1 MARPWPQAE
10 MTFAR
15 RVAPLGIASVG
26 WSLVPS
32 DRLSLSQTAHAILT
46 AGALVASA
54 MGVTLDTPMM
64 SVLMSAAMLLFGL
77 PHGTLDVALIQT
89 SRSHSKAAA
98 VVALYLGCAAVMY
111 AAWRVNAG
119 VALLVFLGLSIRH
132 FAEDWADRLPPIFA
146 HGVVTALITAPALMY
161 AVALEALISFLI
173 GRALAATIVDVAIL
187 IAPLA
192 IVVACVGIIS
202 LWTDGHRT
210 CAIATGLS
218 LVGMLWLPPLIGFT
232 LFFCLMHSPTQF
244 STGLKVLGW
253 QRSRQWA
260 GVVVPLTLA
269 ALGLAGAIYINL
281 PVKTVSQAMVTT
293 SFVTLSVLTLPHMI
307 VPYLV
312 KRFVTATAKGP
323 YRDNALRGA

>member
-1 MARPWPQAE
+1 MARRRWQ
-10 MTFAR
+10 TSVRFAR
-15 RVAPLGIASVG
+15 RVAPIERVSVG
-26 WSLVPS
+26 WSPVPS
-32 DRLSLSQTAHAILT
+32 DRLPLVASVHVILT
-46 AGALVASA
+46 LAALVASGA
-54 MGVTLDTPMM
+54 GITLDTPMT
-64 SVLMSAAMLLFGL
+64 SILMGTAMLLFGL
-77 PHGTLDVALIQT
+77 PHGTLDIALIQT
-89 SRSHSKAAA
+89 SRLHSKAEA
-98 VVALYLGCAAVMY
+98 VVALYLGCAAAMY
-111 AAWRVNAG
+111 AVWQINAG
-119 VALLVFLGLSIRH
+119 VALILFLALSIRH
-132 FAEDWADRLPPIFA
+132 FTEDWADRLPPFFA
-146 HGVVTALITAPALMY
+146 HGIVTALITAPALLY
-161 AVALEALISFLI
+161 SAVFQSLFSFLI
-173 GRALAATIVDVAIL
+173 GRALAAAIVDVAIL

-192 IVVACVGIIS
+192 ITVACVGIIS

-244 STGLKVLGW
+244 STGLKALGW

-260 GVVVPLTLA
+260 GVVVPLSLA

-281 PVKTVSQAMVTT
+281 PVRTVSQAMVTT

-312 KRFVTATAKGP
+312 RRLVTATAKGP